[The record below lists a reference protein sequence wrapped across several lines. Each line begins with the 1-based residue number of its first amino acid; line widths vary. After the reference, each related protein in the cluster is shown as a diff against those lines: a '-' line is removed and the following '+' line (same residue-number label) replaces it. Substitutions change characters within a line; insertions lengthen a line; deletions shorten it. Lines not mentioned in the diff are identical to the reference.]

1 MPRVQVETVQG
12 PSRRKIIK
20 CLIAFNTSPAG
31 KGNYKSLTITL
42 RRCKEIVRGLAGY
55 TWMGWLF
62 SELLWIA
69 DKYRGKGHG
78 ASLMKKAE
86 DEVRKR
92 GVCNACV
99 SSFTFQA
106 SGFYKRLSYRQYGKL
121 KNFPAGND
129 CIWLTKAL

>member
-1 MPRVQVETVQG
+1 
-12 PSRRKIIK
+12 
-20 CLIAFNTSPAG
+20 
-31 KGNYKSLTITL
+31 
-42 RRCKEIVRGLAGY
+42 
-55 TWMGWLF
+55 MGWLF